1 MISALVSQGRMQ
13 ARYQDVIEA
22 LQPVG
27 FIGFSG
33 ESSVDP
39 ASVTVFSTDINPE
52 HVPMATGCSCR
63 SQVKL
68 MADRAVR
75 HPLQILNDLVRAG
88 REAVP

>member
-22 LQPVG
+22 LQPV
-27 FIGFSG
+27 GFSG

-75 HPLQILNDLVRAG
+75 HPLRILNDLVRAR